1 LLLLLV
7 LVVFL
12 LSNRGPVSLGFWPVG
27 LMLTVPLGAVV
38 IAALVVGFLAGLAAH
53 LPKRLAA
60 NRRANRAEKRA
71 GELESRLAASQV
83 QTAQLQ
89 SDGRQARI
97 AP

>member
-1 LLLLLV
+1 M

-12 LSNRGPVSLGFWPVG
+12 LSNRGPVVLGFWPFG
-27 LMLTVPLGAVV
+27 WMLTVPLGAVV
-38 IAALVVGFLAGLAAH
+38 IGALVVGFLAGLAAH

-83 QTAQLQ
+83 QSAQLQ

-97 AP
+97 TP

>member
-7 LVVFL
+7 LAVFL
-12 LSNRGPVSLGFWPVG
+12 LSNRGPAVLGFWPFG

-38 IAALVVGFLAGLAAH
+38 IAALVIGFLAGLAAH

-71 GELESRLAASQV
+71 GELETRLAAGQV
-83 QTAQLQ
+83 QSSQLQ
-89 SDGRQARI
+89 SDGRQARL